1 MFTKSYLYTIATKE
15 EVAGHLLSKHN
26 IHFNLTLMRNVQKAI
41 ADGTLETFARKFVDD
56 WFKDQERPDWADYAL
71 ELAFGKKEAP
81 AAQS

>member
-1 MFTKSYLYTIATKE
+1 
-15 EVAGHLLSKHN
+15 
-26 IHFNLTLMRNVQKAI
+26 MRNVQKAI